1 MFSRFLKFI
10 IPPFTF
16 RVFFRRIFYSN
27 LKKVPLEKPLLFAGN
42 HQNSFMDGV
51 LVGSYLPQPIHY
63 LMRADMF
70 KNSVA
75 RFFLQELNVSPVY
88 RFEEGLENVH
98 KNLETFKGI
107 YSILKQNG
115 NYVVFSEGICVQQK
129 RLQKLRKGTARMAF
143 GAAEEYGL
151 DVHIVPVGINYTYP
165 AKFRKEVLINFHE
178 PFSIR
183 ELQELYKIS
192 PAKAL
197 LAFNQRVEAGLQEQ
211 VIIVKNPEN
220 DWLVEQL
227 LIMGRNNYVLPFFK
241 WRFDSDNRRLLE
253 KEIAEKINLID
264 KTSKTA
270 LDTLT
275 SKVRT
280 YFELLA
286 KNRLKDETIARKLD
300 WGTIRYLSV
309 ILGFPVF
316 VVGYLSNLIPYVVP
330 RLICN
335 LFIKDL
341 RFYSSVY
348 IGIGTVLYLFY
359 FPLVLLIAG
368 LIGGWIW
375 FFIGLLIPLTGYL
388 VLFYQEVVIER
399 FQTFCFW
406 LMKLKNPK
414 RISEIEH
421 FRLEIL
427 NALEEIKLDTTSNQ
441 Q

>member
-51 LVGSYLPQPIHY
+51 LVGSYLPQPIHF

-70 KNSVA
+70 RNSIA

-115 NYVVFSEGICVQQK
+115 NYVVFSEGICVQQR

-165 AKFRKEVLINFHE
+165 TKFRKEVLINFHE

-183 ELQELYKIS
+183 GLQELYKVS

-197 LAFNQRVEAGLQEQ
+197 LAFNQKVEAGLQEQ
-211 VIIVKNPEN
+211 VIIVENPEN

-227 LIMGRNNYVLPFFK
+227 LVMGRNNYILPFFK
-241 WRFDSDNRRLLE
+241 WRFDSDSRRLLE
-253 KEIAEKINLID
+253 KEIAEKINYID
-264 KTSKTA
+264 KTSKSS
-270 LDTLT
+270 LDSLT
-275 SKVRT
+275 NKVKG
-280 YFELLA
+280 YLELLA
-286 KNRLKDETIARKLD
+286 INRLKDETIARKLD
-300 WGTIRYLSV
+300 WGLIRYLSV
-309 ILGFPVF
+309 IFGFPIF
-316 VVGYLSNLIPYVVP
+316 LAGYISNFIPYMVP

-335 LFIKDL
+335 SLIKDL

-348 IGIGTVLYLFY
+348 IGIGTVLYLIY
-359 FPLVLLIAG
+359 FPMILIIAAIVGG
-368 LIGGWIW
+368 LEG
-375 FFIGLLIPLTGYL
+375 FFLGLLVPLTGYL
-388 VLFYQEVVIER
+388 VLFYQEVAIER
-399 FQTFCFW
+399 FHTFSLW
-406 LMKLKNPK
+406 LKKMINPK
-414 RISEIEH
+414 LISELVSI
-421 FRLEIL
+421 RKDIIIDLEK
-427 NALEEIKLDTTSNQ
+427 IKLDSTSN
-441 Q
+441 